1 MSGQC
6 KDLKNKD
13 FVGKSD
19 PVLIVDILDGKTKT
33 ASRLGM
39 TEWVRDNLNPEFK
52 TKIDVDY
59 VFEKRQILRITVLD
73 VDDEKNIPTEYTPK
87 VSLNKL

>member
-1 MSGQC
+1 VQC

-33 ASRLGM
+33 ITRLGM
-39 TEWVRDNLNPEFK
+39 TEWVHDDLNPEFK
-52 TKIDVDY
+52 TKIELEY
-59 VFEKRQILRITVLD
+59 VFEKRQMLRITVLD
-73 VDDEKNIPTEYTPK
+73 VDDAANIPTEYTPN
-87 VSLNKL
+87 VSLQT